1 MNANR
6 TRGLLA
12 AASVLGATLALT
24 VLLAMLGGARLQAA
38 PLRSS
43 TGSDPAIQSVA
54 VTASLPVSDTHP
66 GDGITKTVYFSN
78 TVPGVITLTFEI
90 SGTPT
95 LTLTAGA
102 AFDDPTQVLT
112 SSVSPWSPVVTYSVE
127 TGGDNWPSVG
137 YTAVNTNGVQTTIHI
152 TYTLDSLPPTGVIT
166 HSGGHYVPSPSV
178 SLTLTASD
186 SLTGCGV
193 AQMCVSE
200 SPACSGW
207 ETYATVKNWSLS
219 SGDGEKTLYAWIRD
233 YLGNTGGPYTDT
245 IFLDTAAPVS
255 VVITAPS
262 HISATTFS
270 VSWQA
275 ADPDPGSGVV
285 SYTVEYQQN
294 GGSWQSWLEGTTQTS
309 DTFNA
314 PQTEQTYTFRVTA
327 YDGAGNSAWGE
338 TTTRVGAFYVYLPLV
353 LRNYRLFTNGD
364 FESGLSGWNTG
375 RGPFGG
381 HGSGMPTGVISF
393 EGSHRALLGEP
404 EATNGSIH
412 VGYGYIAQTFSVDK
426 PYLQLQYRVVSYD
439 IARGSERYYDTLE
452 VSVNHPPNQITD
464 AERDNRGC
472 VSTVLNPDGTLVV
485 SQEGLVFCGGRS
497 GTAGV
502 GSLWDSGW
510 KTVTLDM
517 STFQGQN
524 ITLYLSVWSR
534 EYESQYYNNRAWYN
548 TWAYVDNLN
557 PQE

>member
-1 MNANR
+1 MKCSKR
-6 TRGLLA
+6 TWRC
-12 AASVLGATLALT
+12 
-24 VLLAMLGGARLQAA
+24 
-38 PLRSS
+38 
-43 TGSDPAIQSVA
+43 
-54 VTASLPVSDTHP
+54 
-66 GDGITKTVYFSN
+66 
-78 TVPGVITLTFEI
+78 
-90 SGTPT
+90 
-95 LTLTAGA
+95 A
-102 AFDDPTQVLT
+102 AFAGTTRARQRKSKRAGRFIGRLLPWVGGFPAQDHTDWEPPRQTPPSLLFGIRTT
-112 SSVSPWSPVVTYSVE
+112 SS
-127 TGGDNWPSVG
+127 
-137 YTAVNTNGVQTTIHI
+137 
-152 TYTLDSLPPTGVIT
+152 
-166 HSGGHYVPSPSV
+166 
-178 SLTLTASD
+178 
-186 SLTGCGV
+186 
-193 AQMCVSE
+193 
-200 SPACSGW
+200 
-207 ETYATVKNWSLS
+207 
-219 SGDGEKTLYAWIRD
+219 
-233 YLGNTGGPYTDT
+233 
-245 IFLDTAAPVS
+245 
-255 VVITAPS
+255 
-262 HISATTFS
+262 
-270 VSWQA
+270 
-275 ADPDPGSGVV
+275 
-285 SYTVEYQQN
+285 
-294 GGSWQSWLEGTTQTS
+294 SWQSWLEGTTQTS